1 MSVEG
6 CGEPGG
12 SPRLQEEGG
21 FAGGN
26 MVSVHPLAGEH
37 EPKASVAH
45 ARSSPATAPGR
56 SLSWGSRNVP
66 RTSRGEGRPPP
77 RPDAAR
83 GTHTEAGVDAGC
95 LIDRPLGQRCS
106 RIGSQA
112 VGTGLVQREAQTVPV
127 QGERNICSYVIPAS
141 GWPVDRT
148 HGVVQPETSARS
160 GKFRTFSTALWRG
173 TGENAAHRGASSTT
187 REA

>member
-1 MSVEG
+1 M
-6 CGEPGG
+6 
-12 SPRLQEEGG
+12 
-21 FAGGN
+21 
-26 MVSVHPLAGEH
+26 
-37 EPKASVAH
+37 
-45 ARSSPATAPGR
+45 
-56 SLSWGSRNVP
+56 
-66 RTSRGEGRPPP
+66 
-77 RPDAAR
+77 
-83 GTHTEAGVDAGC
+83 EAGVELRR
-95 LIDRPLGQRCS
+95 LIDRPLGERCS
-106 RIGSQA
+106 RGRSQA